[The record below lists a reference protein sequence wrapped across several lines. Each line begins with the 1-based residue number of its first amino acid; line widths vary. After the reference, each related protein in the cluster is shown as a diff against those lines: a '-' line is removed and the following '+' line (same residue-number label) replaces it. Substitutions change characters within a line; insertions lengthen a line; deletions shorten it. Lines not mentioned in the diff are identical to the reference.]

1 MRTPTATP
9 AVGCRVLPLAPRPAA
24 ARRRPLVR
32 PARATLIDAAHAAST
47 AAPAAIAQLADAPAL
62 IKIPGVLGDSPFV
75 EGAVSGF
82 LLILFSELGDKTFF
96 IALLL
101 ALRKP
106 KGAVFAG
113 TFGAL
118 AVMTVISVRNGCE
131 TEVDAMPVD
140 WLAVAGRAKHGCE
153 WDGRKIATY

>member
-1 MRTPTATP
+1 MWCTAWPPPPPQPSPPWPTSHPSPT
-9 AVGCRVLPLAPRPAA
+9 
-24 ARRRPLVR
+24 
-32 PARATLIDAAHAAST
+32 S
-47 AAPAAIAQLADAPAL
+47 L

-101 ALRKP
+101 ALKRP

-118 AVMTVISVRNGCE
+118 AVMTVISVR
-131 TEVDAMPVD
+131 
-140 WLAVAGRAKHGCE
+140 
-153 WDGRKIATY
+153 

>member
-1 MRTPTATP
+1 MRTARALPTGAARPCVATP
-9 AVGCRVLPLAPRPAA
+9 PRPSFI
-24 ARRRPLVR
+24 ARRRPAT
-32 PARATLIDAAHAAST
+32 PASASLLDVGHSVAT
-47 AAPAAIAQLADAPAL
+47 AAPAAVASLADVAPSPTSL

-101 ALRKP
+101 ALKRP

-118 AVMTVISVRNGCE
+118 AVMTVISVR
-131 TEVDAMPVD
+131 
-140 WLAVAGRAKHGCE
+140 
-153 WDGRKIATY
+153 